1 MEEREILKK
10 ILGLVNAGH
19 TVSFEEDLGGN
30 TITIYLDDMHTHCGV
45 PDGDFDLLI
54 KSLYDLLINNRGL
67 SWA

>member
-1 MEEREILKK
+1 MKEREILRK
-10 ILGLVNAGH
+10 ILDLVNTEH

-45 PDGDFDLLI
+45 PNGDFDTLI
-54 KSLYDLLINNRGL
+54 KNLYELLINNRGL